1 MKEITINCAD
11 AADEA
16 ALYALLAK
24 ALHLPDAD
32 GLRADDLYDRLT
44 GLSQETH
51 ITVFGLDALDFAEE
65 FRNTLQNAESDNFW
79 LNISIE

>member
-11 AADEA
+11 VADEA

-24 ALHLPDAD
+24 ALHLPDAGD
-32 GLRADDLYDRLT
+32 LHADALYDQLT
-44 GLSQETH
+44 EISQETH

-79 LNISIE
+79 LNISIQ